1 LRNCKIHYFA
11 PTTESIEPER
21 KGAVL
26 DKETSW
32 YLTAM
37 YGVVPQIN
45 REGMHDDCDDYFDVL
60 EYQRHF

>member
-11 PTTESIEPER
+11 PTTEYIEPER

-26 DKETSW
+26 DKKSSW

-37 YGVVPQIN
+37 YGVLPQIM
-45 REGMHDDCDDYFDVL
+45 GKACMMIVMTILTF
-60 EYQRHF
+60 